1 MKPGT
6 SELGAQVSSSP
17 IVAAV
22 IEDGGAYPSRGEPDA
37 GAVPPGPPRYPQ
49 WPSAGHAPDA
59 GDQPTD
65 VYAALSDLAPAGGEP
80 GEILVPPPGHG
91 QPVPGDFV
99 PPQGTWSPAPE
110 PLYFDGPLVHWSF

>member
-37 GAVPPGPPRYPQ
+37 GA
-49 WPSAGHAPDA
+49 
-59 GDQPTD
+59 QPTD
-65 VYAALSDLAPAGGEP
+65 VYAALRDLAPGDLEP
-80 GEILVPPPGHG
+80 GEVIVPPPGHG
-91 QPVPGDFV
+91 QPVPRDFV
-99 PPQGTWSPAPE
+99 PPQITWAPAPE
-110 PLYFDGPLVHWSF
+110 PLYFDGSLVHWNAGPEP